1 MTKEKNLSIDKSE
14 GSLKMEFDLS
24 IIGNVNEEI
33 AAIECKLLRRFGET
47 DSMAIYDCDKSK
59 LIKKWSF
66 ENLTD
71 QDVNFLNNLLIRH
84 Q

>member
-1 MTKEKNLSIDKSE
+1 MTKEKNLSINKSE
-14 GSLKMEFDLS
+14 GILKIEFDLS
-24 IIGNVNEEI
+24 IIGKANEEI

-47 DSMAIYDCDKSK
+47 DSKVIYDCDKSK

-71 QDVNFLNNLLIRH
+71 QDINFLNNLLIRH
-84 Q
+84 L